1 MKRILDRTE
10 VVFTPGAAGVGTIA
24 FRGEAPTFEN
34 IQLVTNVTRG
44 VVIYQFN
51 STTRGSAGYNE
62 ITNTLTLDLDTST
75 HSASDVLQVIV
86 EENNDPQ
93 QFGVV
98 GGYDSNGY
106 AMGLRVNPRGHFVPS
121 DQEVVTRTLD
131 RVGSMVMVETTGY
144 NSVVVQLAGTW
155 SGTQSFEVSNDG
167 TSWNACAGWSV
178 TGGATPVTSATASG
192 HWLLPCAGRYFR
204 VRFSAYTS
212 GFAAVILALKNQP
225 AFFPTNSP
233 NIAANSSVNIS
244 QIGAGAIV
252 AEDTAS
258 TANPLI
264 VGGVVRTALPA
275 ATVVAGDAVRS
286 TFSRSGQIVTKE
298 NAPGD
303 LDFYVNATVTTNAQ
317 TAIRAAQ
324 GTDIRQNV
332 TAITYQS
339 TTAVA
344 TTLTIQDG
352 STTLVTFSVPAS
364 MTEPRQLIFPT
375 PLRGTANTA
384 LNYTA
389 GTTGANVLLNVT
401 GFNSY

>member
-1 MKRILDRTE
+1 MKRILDRTDL
-10 VVFTPGAAGVGTIA
+10 VFTPGAAGAGTIA

-44 VVIYQFN
+44 IVVYQFN

-62 ITNTLTLDLDTST
+62 VTNTLTLDLETST

-86 EENNDPQ
+86 EEAEEENG
-93 QFGVV
+93 FTRV
-98 GGYDSNGY
+98 GGVDPRGNH
-106 AMGLRVNPRGHFVPS
+106 MGLRVNERGHFVPS
-121 DQEVVTRTLD
+121 DQELVSRTLD
-131 RVGSMVMVETTGY
+131 RVGSVVLVDTTGY

-155 SGTQSFEVSNDG
+155 AGTQSFEVSNDG

-178 TGGATPVTSATASG
+178 TGGATPVTSATANG

-212 GFAAVILALKNQP
+212 GFAAVILALKNQT
-225 AFFPTNSP
+225 AFFPANSP
-233 NIAANSSVNIS
+233 SMNIS

-286 TFSRSGQIVTKE
+286 TFSRSGQLVCKE
-298 NAPGD
+298 FAPGD
-303 LDFYVNATVTTNAQ
+303 LDFVVNTTVTTNTQ
-317 TAIRAAQ
+317 TAIRGAQ

-332 TAITYQS
+332 TQITYQN
-339 TTAVA
+339 TNATA
-344 TTLTIQDG
+344 TTLTIQDA
-352 STTLVTFSVPAS
+352 SATLIAISVPAS
-364 MTEPRQLIFPT
+364 MTLAEQLTFPT
-375 PLRGTANTA
+375 PLRGTANAA

-389 GTTGANVLLNVT
+389 GTTGASILLNVT

>member
-1 MKRILDRTE
+1 MKRILDRTDF
-10 VVFTPGAAGVGTIA
+10 VFTPGAAGAGTIA

-62 ITNTLTLDLDTST
+62 VTNTITLDLDTST
-75 HSASDVLQVIV
+75 QSASDVLQVIV

-93 QFGVV
+93 RFDVV

-144 NSVVVQLAGTW
+144 NSIVVQLAGTW
-155 SGTQSFEVSNDG
+155 AGTQSFEVSNDG

-178 TGGATPVTSATASG
+178 TGGATPVTSATANG

-204 VRFSAYTS
+204 VRFSAYSS

-225 AFFPTNSP
+225 AFFPANSP
-233 NIAANSSVNIS
+233 SVNIS

-258 TANPLI
+258 TANPII

-286 TFSRSGQIVTKE
+286 TFSRSGQIVTKQ

-303 LDFYVNATVTTNAQ
+303 LDFYVNATVTTSAQ

-352 STTLVTFSVPAS
+352 STTLVTWSIPAS

-384 LNYTA
+384 LNYLA

>member
-10 VVFTPGAAGVGTIA
+10 FVFTPGAAGAGTIA

-44 VVIYQFN
+44 IVVYQFN

-62 ITNTLTLDLDTST
+62 VTNTLTLDLDTST

-86 EENNDPQ
+86 EEAGEENG
-93 QFGVV
+93 FTRV
-98 GGYDSNGY
+98 GGVDPLGNH
-106 AMGLRVNPRGHFVPS
+106 MGLRVNERGHFVPS
-121 DQEVVTRTLD
+121 DQEIVSRKLD
-131 RVGSMVMVETTGY
+131 RVGSMAMVETTGY

-155 SGTQSFEVSNDG
+155 AGTQSFEVSNDG

-178 TGGATPVTSATASG
+178 TGGATPVTSATANG

-204 VRFSAYTS
+204 VRFSTYTS
-212 GFAAVILALKNQP
+212 GFAAVNLALKNQP

-233 NIAANSSVNIS
+233 SMNIS

-264 VGGVVRTALPA
+264 IGGVVRTALPA

-286 TFSRSGQIVTKE
+286 TFSRSGQLVCKQF
-298 NAPGD
+298 APGD
-303 LDFYVNATVTTNAQ
+303 LDFVVNTTVTTATQ

-332 TAITYQS
+332 TQITYQN
-339 TTAVA
+339 TNATA
-344 TTLTIQDG
+344 TTLTIQDA
-352 STTLVTFSVPAS
+352 SATLIAISVPAS
-364 MTEPRQLIFPT
+364 MTLAEQLTFPT
-375 PLRGTANTA
+375 PLRGTANAA

-389 GTTGANVLLNVT
+389 GTTGASILLNVT

>member
-10 VVFTPGAAGVGTIA
+10 VVFTPGAAGAGTIA

-44 VVIYQFN
+44 IVVYQFN

-62 ITNTLTLDLDTST
+62 VTNTLTLDLDTST

-86 EENNDPQ
+86 EEAGEENG
-93 QFGVV
+93 FTRV
-98 GGYDSNGY
+98 GGVDPLGNK
-106 AMGLRVNPRGHFVPS
+106 MGLRVNERGHFVPS

-131 RVGSMVMVETTGY
+131 RVGSMARVETTGY

-155 SGTQSFEVSNDG
+155 AGTQSFEVSNDG

-178 TGGATPVTSATASG
+178 TGGATPVTSATANG

-212 GFAAVILALKNQP
+212 GFAAVNLALKNQP

-233 NIAANSSVNIS
+233 SMNIS

-286 TFSRSGQIVTKE
+286 TFSRSGQLVCKDF
-298 NAPGD
+298 APGD
-303 LDFYVNATVTTNAQ
+303 LDFIVNTTVTTNTQ

-332 TAITYQS
+332 TQITYQN
-339 TTAVA
+339 TNATA
-344 TTLTIQDG
+344 TTLTIQDA
-352 STTLVTFSVPAS
+352 SATLIAISVPAS
-364 MTEPRQLIFPT
+364 MTLAEQLTFPT
-375 PLRGTANTA
+375 PLRGTANAA

-389 GTTGANVLLNVT
+389 GTTGASILLNVT

>member
-10 VVFTPGAAGVGTIA
+10 VVFTPGAAGAGTIA

-44 VVIYQFN
+44 IVVYQFN

-62 ITNTLTLDLDTST
+62 VTNTLTLDLDTST

-86 EENNDPQ
+86 EEAGEENG
-93 QFGVV
+93 FTRV
-98 GGYDSNGY
+98 GGVDPLGNH
-106 AMGLRVNPRGHFVPS
+106 MGLRVNERGHFVPS
-121 DQEVVTRTLD
+121 DQEIVSRKLD
-131 RVGSMVMVETTGY
+131 RVGSMAMVETTGY

-155 SGTQSFEVSNDG
+155 AGTQSFEVSNDG

-178 TGGATPVTSATASG
+178 TGGATPVTSATANG
-192 HWLLPCAGRYFR
+192 HWLLPCAGLYFR

-212 GFAAVILALKNQP
+212 GFAAVNLALKNQP

-233 NIAANSSVNIS
+233 SMNIS

-286 TFSRSGQIVTKE
+286 TFSRSGQLVCKQF
-298 NAPGD
+298 APGD
-303 LDFYVNATVTTNAQ
+303 LDFVVNTTVTTATQ

-332 TAITYQS
+332 TQITYQN
-339 TTAVA
+339 TNATA
-344 TTLTIQDG
+344 TTLTIQDA
-352 STTLVTFSVPAS
+352 SATLIAISVPAS
-364 MTEPRQLIFPT
+364 MTLAEQLTFPT
-375 PLRGTANTA
+375 PLRGTANAA

-389 GTTGANVLLNVT
+389 GTTGASILLNVT

>member
-1 MKRILDRTE
+1 MKRILDRTDF
-10 VVFTPGAAGVGTIA
+10 VFTPGAAGAGTIA
-24 FRGEAPTFEN
+24 FRGEPPTFEN

-44 VVIYQFN
+44 IVVYQFN

-62 ITNTLTLDLDTST
+62 VTNTLTLDLDTST
-75 HSASDVLQVIV
+75 HSASDVLQAIV
-86 EENNDPQ
+86 EEAEEENG
-93 QFGVV
+93 FTRV
-98 GGYDSNGY
+98 GGVDPLGNH
-106 AMGLRVNPRGHFVPS
+106 MGLRVNEKGHFVPS
-121 DQEVVTRTLD
+121 DQRLVSRTLD
-131 RVGSMVMVETTGY
+131 RVGSMAMVETTGY

-155 SGTQSFEVSNDG
+155 AGTQSFEVSNDG

-178 TGGATPVTSATASG
+178 TGGATPVTSATANG
-192 HWLLPCAGRYFR
+192 HWMLPCAGRYFR

-233 NIAANSSVNIS
+233 SMNIS

-264 VGGVVRTALPA
+264 IGGVVRTALPA

-286 TFSRSGQIVTKE
+286 TFSRSGQLVCKDF
-298 NAPGD
+298 APGD
-303 LDFYVNATVTTNAQ
+303 LDFIVNTTVTTATQ

-332 TAITYQS
+332 TQITYQN
-339 TTAVA
+339 TNATA
-344 TTLTIQDG
+344 TTLTIQDA
-352 STTLVTFSVPAS
+352 SATLIAISVPAS
-364 MTEPRQLIFPT
+364 MTLAQQLTFPT
-375 PLRGTANTA
+375 PLRGTANAA

-389 GTTGANVLLNVT
+389 GTTGASILLNVT